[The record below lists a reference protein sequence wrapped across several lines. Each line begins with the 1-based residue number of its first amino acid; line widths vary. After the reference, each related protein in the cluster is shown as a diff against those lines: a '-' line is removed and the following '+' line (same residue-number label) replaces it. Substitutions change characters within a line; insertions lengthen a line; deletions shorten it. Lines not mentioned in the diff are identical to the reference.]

1 MDNLTFLR
9 PMLLLRVR
17 SLQVSC
23 SRLVSSLPTFNKN
36 AAFTFTQPPNPNWKY
51 GDGLP
56 ANEKAWREQGD
67 EPRLTWDLT
76 TMPPK
81 FVPSRHSCL
90 DICSDGIVTRE
101 VYPLLTSAIIPRP
114 IAFVSSL
121 SPDGKHNLAPFRYVT
136 CDSIH

>member
-1 MDNLTFLR
+1 
-9 PMLLLRVR
+9 MLVR
-17 SLQVSC
+17 SLRVSC
-23 SRLVSSLPTFNKN
+23 SRRVRLVSSRPTFNKDAGFN
-36 AAFTFTQPPNPNWKY
+36 LTQPPCPNWKY

-56 ANEKAWREQGD
+56 ASEKAWREQGD

-81 FVPSRHSCL
+81 FVPYYRHSCL